1 MQIDLS
7 PSQAITPS
15 SVYDEGGVLH
25 FASPQFPGISSS
37 RYVFTQLSGLLQPEE
52 SIRLLNV
59 TASLNRLITVHILLS
74 STSPSPRMFA
84 SFAICPSHCDLE
96 ANRQQ
101 FPMALKLYIHPCV
114 HKPPHRPVGSV
125 TEARRA
131 DPLPS
136 PSWARRRGPSRV

>member
-25 FASPQFPGISSS
+25 FASPQFPGTSSS

-59 TASLNRLITVHILLS
+59 TASLNRRDHSTHPSKLNISVTSHVCVIHNMQIPLRLGSESSAVSNGPRAVHPSLHPQ
-74 STSPSPRMFA
+74 TASPSP
-84 SFAICPSHCDLE
+84 SPTS
-96 ANRQQ
+96 RQA
-101 FPMALKLYIHPCV
+101 PENSDTRTA
-114 HKPPHRPVGSV
+114 
-125 TEARRA
+125 
-131 DPLPS
+131 
-136 PSWARRRGPSRV
+136 